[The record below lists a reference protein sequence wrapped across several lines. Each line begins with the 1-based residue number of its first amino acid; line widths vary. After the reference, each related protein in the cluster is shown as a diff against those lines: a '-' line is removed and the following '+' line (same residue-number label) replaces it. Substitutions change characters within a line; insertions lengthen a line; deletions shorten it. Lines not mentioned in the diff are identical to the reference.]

1 MSVPAR
7 GYDRRMRY
15 GLALPNFTDVAS
27 PEAIEAAAA
36 VAEQLGWDAVWT
48 TDHVLVDRSDDAADY
63 RVNYDAIET
72 LAWVGARHPSLR
84 LGTSVIVVPQRN
96 AVVLAKELATLDA
109 LSGGRVVAGV
119 GVAGTPAS
127 SGTSRRRIDS
137 RSAAPTCRRRSACGA
152 ISGPA
157 RPSRSRGGSM
167 RSTTSC
173 SGRCRRRA
181 VRCRSGSGRGRTRR
195 YGASG
200 GSPTATTRRRRA
212 RRRTPA
218 GCR

>member
-84 LGTSVIVVPQRN
+84 LGTSVIVVQSSTVHREICPRPRISRKS
-96 AVVLAKELATLDA
+96 VDAT
-109 LSGGRVVAGV
+109 
-119 GVAGTPAS
+119 
-127 SGTSRRRIDS
+127 
-137 RSAAPTCRRRSACGA
+137 
-152 ISGPA
+152 
-157 RPSRSRGGSM
+157 
-167 RSTTSC
+167 
-173 SGRCRRRA
+173 
-181 VRCRSGSGRGRTRR
+181 
-195 YGASG
+195 
-200 GSPTATTRRRRA
+200 
-212 RRRTPA
+212 
-218 GCR
+218 